1 MERHAYELND
11 ECKLRSKETEV
22 LIKLI
27 NKPLCK
33 TLQDVEQPTYTET
46 ESHNVVYHFDMNY
59 NNYTYETTIYAVMA
73 NYDTINLRHWNATH

>member
-1 MERHAYELND
+1 MERNDYELND

-33 TLQDVEQPTYTET
+33 TL
-46 ESHNVVYHFDMNY
+46 
-59 NNYTYETTIYAVMA
+59 
-73 NYDTINLRHWNATH
+73 